1 MGDNKTFDIFEGL
14 VLKEEDKK
22 IVKRVNGISD
32 IIFHIIK
39 KRMDLNLTQRDLAV
53 KTGIKQPMIARIE
66 TLKTIPRLDT
76 LMIIASELG
85 LELKTVD
92 KEDDMKTINIDL
104 NINITIS
111 NEIQSYIIDDRYT
124 QLNLGGYYAI

>member
-1 MGDNKTFDIFEGL
+1 MSDNKTFDIFEGL

-53 KTGIKQPMIARIE
+53 RTGIKQPMIARIE

-92 KEDDMKTINIDL
+92 KVDDMKTINIDL

>member
-1 MGDNKTFDIFEGL
+1 MSNNKKFDIFEGI

-22 IVKRVNGISD
+22 IVKRVDNISD

-76 LMIIASELG
+76 LMIIANELG

-92 KEDDMKTINIDL
+92 KKLEL
-104 NINITIS
+104 LRL
-111 NEIQSYIIDDRYT
+111 ER
-124 QLNLGGYYAI
+124 